1 MHTQPAIAWFHEPS
15 NCLQQSARAGEPVA
29 VTGDLT
35 ALMAGLACG
44 EVSSL
49 AWRILAVGT
58 DDFLTLSEEAIPATM
73 RLLAQGFEL
82 DPAIEAGESAVPGL
96 AAAVIARSSVDL
108 STAMGLDANSR
119 VLVIG
124 TEGAT
129 DPELY
134 KTLIQ

>member
-1 MHTQPAIAWFHEPS
+1 
-15 NCLQQSARAGEPVA
+15 
-29 VTGDLT
+29 
-35 ALMAGLACG
+35 
-44 EVSSL
+44 
-49 AWRILAVGT
+49 
-58 DDFLTLSEEAIPATM
+58 
-73 RLLAQGFEL
+73 
-82 DPAIEAGESAVPGL
+82 
-96 AAAVIARSSVDL
+96 VIARSSVDL